1 MPPIDKRTALAQH
14 ELFSH
19 LEATE
24 REQLL
29 LLGVERRFNDGR
41 TIFQRGDP
49 GNGMM
54 LVLRGQ
60 VKISIVSDE
69 GKELIFAMTQPGEC
83 FGEIALLDGQ
93 TRTADAIAVG
103 DCVLF
108 MLARSDFIPFLERHP
123 QIAIRLLA
131 VLCGRVRTTS
141 DFIERLAFQNLPA
154 RLARLLLKLA
164 ATQGSATPTG
174 VRINQKLSQ
183 QEIGNLVAASRESVN
198 KQLRLWRTEGLLTI
212 KQGYITLLQP
222 VALSQLAHS
231 SRTTGI

>member
-1 MPPIDKRTALAQH
+1 MPPINKRTALAQH

-29 LLGVERRFNDGR
+29 ASGVERRFGDGQL
-41 TIFQRGDP
+41 IFQRGDS
-49 GNGMM
+49 GDGMM

-83 FGEIALLDGQ
+83 FGEIALLDG
-93 TRTADAIAVG
+93 RPRSADAIAVG

-108 MLARSDFIPFLERHP
+108 TLARSDFIPFLERHP

-131 VLCGRVRTTS
+131 VLCGRVRATS
-141 DFIERLAFQNLPA
+141 EFIERLAFQHLPV

-164 ATQGSATPTG
+164 EAHGVITPAG
-174 VRINQKLSQ
+174 IRIDQKFSQ
-183 QEIGNLVAASRESVN
+183 EEIGCLVATSRESVN
-198 KQLRLWRTEGLLTI
+198 KQLRAWRADGLLTVER
-212 KQGYITLLQP
+212 GYITLLRP
-222 VALSQLAHS
+222 ALLKRLAQS
-231 SRTTGI
+231 S